1 MKITYG
7 GNKMKSKK
15 LFSTLIAVILV
26 FALVGCS
33 NSKPTETQP
42 EEESNANTKQEEKI
56 EEKQEKEFYFD
67 GTVAEI
73 RDVKIEILDHKV
85 ILPGEEGN
93 EYGEKPLLAFWYNT
107 TNKTDKEIDP
117 ITAWLAIFKAIQD
130 NDPNMINELNFGIL
144 PDHRFLD
151 TQMNIIKE
159 GGTVENAVSYELSD
173 LETPV
178 TLVANQGLMGD
189 EIGRHDYDVK

>member
-1 MKITYG
+1 MK
-7 GNKMKSKK
+7 KKK
-15 LFSTLIAVILV
+15 LISSIIAIILV

-33 NSKPTETQP
+33 NSKPAETQP
-42 EEESNANTKQEEKI
+42 KEESNTNAKQEEKV
-56 EEKQEKEFYFD
+56 EEKEEKEEKEFYFD

-73 RDVKIEILDHKV
+73 HDVKIEILDHKV

-144 PDHRFLD
+144 PDHRFSD

-189 EIGRHDYDVK
+189 EIGRYDYDVK

>member
-1 MKITYG
+1 MRK
-7 GNKMKSKK
+7 KK
-15 LFSTLIAVILV
+15 LISSIITSILV
-26 FALVGCS
+26 LTLVGCS
-33 NSKPTETQP
+33 GDKPAETQQKEKP
-42 EEESNANTKQEEKI
+42 NTNTNTNTKQEEKV
-56 EEKQEKEFYFD
+56 EAKQGKEFYFD

-93 EYGEKPLLAFWYNT
+93 DYGEKPLLAFWYNT
-107 TNKTDKEIDP
+107 TSKTGKEIDP

-130 NDPNMINELNFGIL
+130 NNPNMINELNFGAL

-151 TQMNIIKE
+151 TQTNIIKE

-189 EIGRHDYDVK
+189 EIGRYDYDVK